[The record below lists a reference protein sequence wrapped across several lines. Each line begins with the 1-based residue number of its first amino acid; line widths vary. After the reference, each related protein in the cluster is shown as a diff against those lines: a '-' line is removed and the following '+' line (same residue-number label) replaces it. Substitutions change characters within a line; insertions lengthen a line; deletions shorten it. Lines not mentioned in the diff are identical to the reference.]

1 MHLVRSSCKF
11 IQIVIEMG
19 LYLPAENFVRRIS
32 GLSAIIPD
40 LLLLVHLFTRP
51 TKMLRQWVK
60 AIPAALWA

>member
-1 MHLVRSSCKF
+1 
-11 IQIVIEMG
+11 MG